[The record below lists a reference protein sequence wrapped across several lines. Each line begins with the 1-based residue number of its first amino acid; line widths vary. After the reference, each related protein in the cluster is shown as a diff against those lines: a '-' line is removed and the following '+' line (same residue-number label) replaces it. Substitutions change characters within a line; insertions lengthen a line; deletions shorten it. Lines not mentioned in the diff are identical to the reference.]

1 MAVRGIGGGSCL
13 VAAILVAAFVPES
26 PRFYFCLGRLVEAAH
41 VANAIAGSMGHGK
54 DDDDDDDRKD
64 DLLTEGELRR
74 YMHEAGTDGHR
85 YGGDEAIGSRRYN
98 EAAAVAEVG
107 GGEQRRD
114 IFWRDF
120 RTSLANFERVF
131 GDGYWKTTI
140 PLQLCYFSLTLVT
153 GENRIYEI
161 PTAISLLLF

>member
-1 MAVRGIGGGSCL
+1 M

-26 PRFYFCLGRLVEAAH
+26 PRFYFCLGRLVEAAR

-85 YGGDEAIGSRRYN
+85 C
-98 EAAAVAEVG
+98 
-107 GGEQRRD
+107 RD
-114 IFWRDF
+114 
-120 RTSLANFERVF
+120 
-131 GDGYWKTTI
+131 G
-140 PLQLCYFSLTLVT
+140 
-153 GENRIYEI
+153 
-161 PTAISLLLF
+161 